1 MRKIY
6 RKKKEL
12 FCQLLANCKSKVRYY
27 REHFGFYLLIEIL
40 EQEKTQ
46 GKLTAL
52 ALQKGIVVY
61 PVDYE
66 QRLLFSLGF
75 SDLLENQLQQEAI
88 YYWIFGSLNKLIHY
102 ASF

>member
-27 REHFGFYLLIEIL
+27 GEHSGFYLLIEIL

-52 ALQKGIVVY
+52 ALQKGIAVY

-66 QRLLFSLGF
+66 QRLLFFWAL
-75 SDLLENQLQQEAI
+75 AI
-88 YYWIFGSLNKLIHY
+88 CRKTNCNKGQFIIGYL
-102 ASF
+102 AA